1 MATTYSKIHPIA
13 LGVSFAIIAGI
24 VTFLMGL
31 SAHAL
36 FNGKPLVSML
46 GTMYIT
52 YNPSLLNSAIGA
64 LIAAVNG
71 LVGGYIA
78 AWLYNLLSDYI

>member
-13 LGVSFAIIAGI
+13 LGLSFAIIAG
-24 VTFLMGL
+24 VATLLMGL
-31 SAHAL
+31 LAHAV

-46 GTMYIT
+46 GSMYIT
-52 YNPSLLNSAIGA
+52 YNPSLMNSAIGA

-71 LVGGYIA
+71 LIGGYIA
-78 AWLYNLLSDYI
+78 AWIYNLLCDYI

>member
-1 MATTYSKIHPIA
+1 MATYSKLHPIA
-13 LGVSFAIIAGI
+13 LGLSFAVIAGVI
-24 VTFLMGL
+24 TFLMGL
-31 SAHAL
+31 SANMF

-52 YNPSLLNSAIGA
+52 YHPTVLNSAFGA
-64 LIAAVNG
+64 LIAFVNG

-78 AWLYNLLSDYI
+78 AWLYNLLADYI